1 MLKLN
6 ITAHLEAVKDVFDQC
21 FSNLEPTFLKLLR
34 NPFQAQVEDVKDYL
48 QDELIKLKNNSGA

>member
-34 NPFQAQVEDVKDYL
+34 NPFQAQLVDIENHQ
-48 QDELIKLKNNSGA
+48 QDKIIELKNDFGA

>member
-34 NPFQAQVEDVKDYL
+34 NPFQAQLVDIENHQPDKII
-48 QDELIKLKNNSGA
+48 ELKNDFGA